1 MVGGVRKGQWGA
13 REDGL
18 EGNTPCQNT
27 GFASESPGTC
37 FRCRSPAPDTRRLYS
52 GEADE
57 TRSLF
62 LNWHPWGSRWHLEKT
77 LQCHCKMTIL
87 GETGHTC
94 RRTRSG
100 FNWAVMG
107 PTRVSQAPQVIV
119 TCNQGCAHC
128 PPCAG
133 AGGHTDETYEL
144 VLSSQ
149 SSLFRPLRL
158 VQNPV
163 SPSTPMG

>member
-1 MVGGVRKGQWGA
+1 MSRSRVVGGVRRGQWGA

-52 GEADE
+52 GEVDE

-77 LQCHCKMTIL
+77 LQCHCKMTVL

-100 FNWAVMG
+100 FNWAVVG
-107 PTRVSQAPQVIV
+107 PTHVSQAPQVTV
-119 TCNQGCAHC
+119 TCSQGCARC
-128 PPCAG
+128 P
-133 AGGHTDETYEL
+133 
-144 VLSSQ
+144 
-149 SSLFRPLRL
+149 
-158 VQNPV
+158 VQV
-163 SPSTPMG
+163 QAVTRTKPMNLCSRHRAHYSDP